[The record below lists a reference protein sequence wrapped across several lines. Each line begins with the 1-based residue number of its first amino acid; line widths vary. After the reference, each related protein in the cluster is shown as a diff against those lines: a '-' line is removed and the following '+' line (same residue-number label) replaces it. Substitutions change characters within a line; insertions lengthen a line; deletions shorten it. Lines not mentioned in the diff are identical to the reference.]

1 MPTSTPVLP
10 AALLWDM
17 DGTLINTEPLW
28 IAAETE
34 LVGAHGGV
42 WTHEDGLG
50 LVGNPMSVSAQ
61 TLRDR
66 GVDLPIT
73 EIVDFLNDRVAAGV
87 AAHTPW
93 QPGARELLDALTRAG
108 VPMALVTSS
117 YRVLS
122 EPFAASAGC
131 FDVVV
136 SGDTVTHAKPHPE
149 PYLQAAAALGVPIER
164 CVAVED
170 SRAGITS
177 ALASGARTIGVEVFQ
192 PVAPQP
198 GLVVV
203 PDLLGVTLER
213 LASIVAG
220 DIDAHRG

>member
-1 MPTSTPVLP
+1 
-10 AALLWDM
+10 
-17 DGTLINTEPLW
+17 
-28 IAAETE
+28 
-34 LVGAHGGV
+34 
-42 WTHEDGLG
+42 
-50 LVGNPMSVSAQ
+50 
-61 TLRDR
+61 
-66 GVDLPIT
+66 
-73 EIVDFLNDRVAAGV
+73 
-87 AAHTPW
+87 
-93 QPGARELLDALTRAG
+93 
-108 VPMALVTSS
+108 MALVTSS

-136 SGDTVTHAKPHPE
+136 SGDTVTRAKPDPE

-220 DIDAHRG
+220 DIDAHRS

>member
-1 MPTSTPVLP
+1 MPSLP
-10 AALLWDM
+10 AAVLWDM

-34 LVGAHGGV
+34 LVAAHGGV

-50 LVGNPMSVSAQ
+50 LVGNPMAVSAQ

-66 GVDLPIT
+66 GVDLPI
-73 EIVDFLNDRVAAGV
+73 EQIVDHLNESVAAGV

-93 QPGARELLDALTRAG
+93 QPGARELLDELAAAG

-117 YRVLS
+117 YRMLS
-122 EPFAASAGC
+122 EPFAATAGC
-131 FDVVV
+131 FHVIV
-136 SGDTVTHAKPHPE
+136 SGDTVTQAKPDPE
-149 PYLQAAAALGVPIER
+149 PYLQAAALLGVPIEQ

-177 ALASGARTIGVEVFQ
+177 ALASGAKTVGVEVFQ
-192 PVAPQP
+192 PVAPRP

-203 PDLLGVTLER
+203 ADLTELSLER
-213 LASIVAG
+213 FSSIVWGAP
-220 DIDAHRG
+220 DRV

>member
-1 MPTSTPVLP
+1 
-10 AALLWDM
+10 M

-34 LVGAHGGV
+34 LVTAHGGV

-50 LVGNPMSVSAQ
+50 LVGNPMALSAQ
-61 TLRDR
+61 TLQDR
-66 GVDLPIT
+66 GVDLPIDQ
-73 EIVDFLNDRVAAGV
+73 IVDFLNESVAAGV

-93 QPGARELLDALTRAG
+93 QPGARELLDELVAAG

-117 YRVLS
+117 YRILS
-122 EPFAASAGC
+122 EPFAATAGC
-131 FDVVV
+131 FDVIV
-136 SGDTVTHAKPHPE
+136 SGDTVTRAKPDPE
-149 PYLQAAAALGVPIER
+149 PYLLAAAQLRVPIER

-177 ALASGARTIGVEVFQ
+177 ALASGARTVGVEVFQ
-192 PVAPQP
+192 PVAPRP

-220 DIDAHRG
+220 DIDAH